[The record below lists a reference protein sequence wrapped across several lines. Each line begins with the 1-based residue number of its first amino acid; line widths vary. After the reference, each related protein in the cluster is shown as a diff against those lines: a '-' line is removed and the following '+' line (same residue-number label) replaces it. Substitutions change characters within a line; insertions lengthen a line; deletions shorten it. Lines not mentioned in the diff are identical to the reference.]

1 MITDENEYVEEIAY
15 TRYLYDRYEVKKS
28 LFISIIQRKTEDA
41 LFWTYELY
49 FSGWEDIVFTYMLLI
64 TDSIF
69 NHIDG
74 LYVYLETQ
82 YEHWRT
88 TKNTLIIGNCI
99 SMLCTLDYSLITFVK
114 YYYDV
119 DIHKMVRYKTL
130 YPKPT
135 LTFLTDNDIDKK
147 YKTIVNNQEP
157 NIVLSQ
163 LDNHSIHHE
172 YDELFR
178 TENKMTCDMYDSW
191 IMYAWKAP
199 IWMSRIR
206 EYDGVYDTESNNVI
220 FTDDKKKEL
229 FYHTWDFKIQKQN
242 AEIQQRYYKTSKTEV
257 EQMNLSSFL
266 KNFGYSVNRSKKKLI
281 VKNNNNPIRNKS
293 SESK

>member
-1 MITDENEYVEEIAY
+1 MITDDNEYVAEIAY

-28 LFISIIQRKTEDA
+28 LFISIIQRKTEEA

-49 FSGWEDIVFTYMLLI
+49 FSGWEDMVFTYMLFI
-64 TDSIF
+64 SKF
-69 NHIDG
+69 
-74 LYVYLETQ
+74 
-82 YEHWRT
+82 
-88 TKNTLIIGNCI
+88 IIGNCI

-119 DIHKMVRYKTL
+119 DIHKMVRYKTV

-163 LDNHSIHHE
+163 LQNHSIHHE

-206 EYDGVYDTESNNVI
+206 EYDGVYDAESNNVV

-242 AEIQQRYYKTSKTEV
+242 AEIQQRYYKTSKTKV
-257 EQMNLSSFL
+257 QQMNLSSFL
-266 KNFGYSVNRSKKKLI
+266 KNFGYSVNRSKKKI
-281 VKNNNNPIRNKS
+281 TCEKP
-293 SESK
+293 